1 MKYVWVDIK
10 ENYFMNIKI
19 LIPVYNDWKSTFR
32 LLDEINSL
40 NLNKEFKISIIII
53 NDASNHDLP
62 IYEKENAFDYFDD
75 YDQIAIIDADIYIRD
90 TAPNIFNEL

>member
-19 LIPVYNDWKSTFR
+19 LIPVYDDWKSTFR

-40 NLNKEFKISIIII
+40 DLNKDFKVSIIII
-53 NDASNHDLP
+53 NDESNH
-62 IYEKENAFDYFDD
+62 
-75 YDQIAIIDADIYIRD
+75 
-90 TAPNIFNEL
+90 ELLD

>member
-53 NDASNHDLP
+53 NDG
-62 IYEKENAFDYFDD
+62 F
-75 YDQIAIIDADIYIRD
+75 
-90 TAPNIFNEL
+90 

>member
-40 NLNKEFKISIIII
+40 DLNKDFKVSIIII
-53 NDASNHDLP
+53 NDASNHDLL
-62 IYEKENAFDYFDD
+62 DYLDLD
-75 YDQIAIIDADIYIRD
+75 KDSLESDLGVSILSGNISVSERKRHAI
-90 TAPNIFNEL
+90 PG

>member
-53 NDASNHDLP
+53 NDASNHDLL
-62 IYEKENAFDYFDD
+62 DYQLKII
-75 YDQIAIIDADIYIRD
+75 QILL
-90 TAPNIFNEL
+90 F